1 MKHRSNRM
9 FAAILIT
16 FGLLVGTA
24 AAATLGP
31 RYPNLI
37 PIG

>member
-1 MKHRSNRM
+1 MKHRSNRL
-9 FAAILIT
+9 FAAVLIT

-31 RYPNLI
+31 HYPDLI